1 VPLIRSPR
9 YSPDGGSLAFVDSSG
24 SVGIL
29 ELATRRLTT
38 ASFVAAS
45 TPVWL
50 PDGSGFLVG
59 GHASSTPAVPSGQTP
74 GTPIPPLSP
83 DGLGLSAVE
92 RGTLIVVELATGST
106 FVRDAVGTIGATD
119 PTVGSDGRV
128 AYLLYDGT
136 LALGGHLRALA
147 ANGIASLPLSPDT
160 IALETSATFGP
171 EPDSLVV
178 ARISTGAAA
187 PPGGSPGPSP
197 TTTPSPSP
205 TPGPTGS
212 PQPSASG
219 SPAPGADQTGP
230 GGIWLINL
238 DGMARQLTHDGWLPR
253 WLP

>member
-1 VPLIRSPR
+1 V
-9 YSPDGGSLAFVDSSG
+9 AFVDSSG

-29 ELATRRLTT
+29 DLASRRLTT
-38 ASFVAAS
+38 ASFIAAS

-59 GHASSTPAVPSGQTP
+59 GHASSTPAAPSGQTP

-92 RGTLIVVELATGST
+92 RGTLVVVELATGST
-106 FVRDAVGTIGATD
+106 FVRDIVGTIGAAD

-128 AYLLYDGT
+128 AYLLYDGA
-136 LALGGHLRALA
+136 LARGGHLRALA
-147 ANGIASLPLSPDT
+147 ANGSASLPLSPDT

-178 ARISTGAAA
+178 ARISTEAAT
-187 PPGGSPGPSP
+187 PPGGSPSPSASPGSSPGESP
-197 TTTPSPSP
+197 TATPSPSP
-205 TPGPTGS
+205 TPEPTGS

-219 SPAPGADQTGP
+219 SPAPGPDQAGP